1 MELIEWGGG
10 RKPGR
15 EATNEDRERLGVKRG
30 NGTMVR
36 VDLDPHQK
44 VPRLETLKRDDET
57 DKIVTATCTGGG
69 VAIGGGFRIS
79 NVSNAGEV
87 VITGSYP
94 SAADTWTAT
103 GNIDTN
109 TGDVSFSLHAY
120 VICADTP

>member
-1 MELIEWGGG
+1 
-10 RKPGR
+10 
-15 EATNEDRERLGVKRG
+15 V
-30 NGTMVR
+30 GTASA
-36 VDLDPHQK
+36 
-44 VPRLETLKRDDET
+44 DDET
-57 DKIVTATCTGGG
+57 NKIVTATCTGGG

-103 GNIDTN
+103 GTIDTN
-109 TGDVSFSLHAY
+109 PGDVSFSLQAY